1 MQISRIKETAID
13 IAGRDEPV
21 RPATA
26 GRPRMKADRTTP
38 RGLRRALRLVAAGL
52 VLAVAVTV
60 GSKGGRAAD
69 ADTNPAAVPVVIAQA

>member
-1 MQISRIKETAID
+1 
-13 IAGRDEPV
+13 
-21 RPATA
+21 
-26 GRPRMKADRTTP
+26 MKADRTTP

-69 ADTNPAAVPVVIAQA
+69 TETSAALVAAAQA

>member
-1 MQISRIKETAID
+1 
-13 IAGRDEPV
+13 
-21 RPATA
+21 
-26 GRPRMKADRTTP
+26 MKADRTTP

-69 ADTNPAAVPVVIAQA
+69 AETSAAAVQVIAAQA